1 MKGDLNIKKYTCE
14 DSVIFVGEADEIKA
28 LYKSLRR
35 NGGYYC
41 SFYADY
47 PTLNPNKLYGLDLN
61 YYVSDTGHYSYFAVI
76 NSDTLAR
83 LFNDGLMKAA

>member
-1 MKGDLNIKKYTCE
+1 MKKYNCE
-14 DSVIFVGEADEIKA
+14 DSVIFVGEAEEIKA

-35 NGGYYC
+35 NSGYYC
-41 SFYADY
+41 SLYEYY
-47 PTLNPNKLYGLDLN
+47 PIFNPNKLYGLDLN
-61 YYVSDTGHYSYFAVI
+61 WYVSDSGHYSYFAVI